1 VKLWLPFGI
10 FAALALLLGIGL
22 TLDPRKVPSPLIG
35 KPMPAFELTHLHDAE
50 RTVSDADVRGQVSVL
65 NVWGTWCAGCRQE
78 HEALMLLARTG
89 QAPIFG
95 LNWKDDRQL
104 AQQWL
109 RDLGNPYA
117 LSGFDKDG
125 RVAIDWGVYGAPE
138 TFVMDAAGI
147 VRYKHIGP
155 LTEQIIADEILP
167 LVKKLKS
174 GA

>member
-35 KPMPAFELTHLHDAE
+35 KTMPAFELTRLHDE
-50 RTVSDADVRGQVSVL
+50 QRTVGDSDMRGQVSVL
-65 NVWGTWCAGCRQE
+65 NVWGTWCAGCRAE
-78 HEALMLLARTG
+78 HDILMRLARTG
-89 QAPIFG
+89 QAPIIG

-104 AQQWL
+104 AQQSL
-109 RDLGNPYA
+109 RDYGNPYA
-117 LSGFDKDG
+117 VTGFDKDG

-138 TFVMDAAGI
+138 TFVMDAAGV

-155 LTEQIIADEILP
+155 LTEQIVTDEILP
-167 LVKKLKS
+167 LLKKLKT

>member
-1 VKLWLPFGI
+1 MKLWLPFGI
-10 FAALALLLGIGL
+10 FAALALLLAIGL

-35 KPMPAFELTHLHDAE
+35 KTMPAFELTRLHDAQ
-50 RTVSDADVRGQVSVL
+50 RTVSDTDMRGQVSVL
-65 NVWGTWCAGCRQE
+65 NVWGTWCAGCRAE
-78 HEALMLLARTG
+78 HEILMRLARTG
-89 QAPIFG
+89 QAPIIG
-95 LNWKDDRQL
+95 LNWKDDRKL

-117 LSGFDKDG
+117 MTGFDKDG

-147 VRYKHIGP
+147 VRFKHIGP
-155 LTEQIIADEILP
+155 LTEQVVADEILP
-167 LVKKLKS
+167 LIKQLKS

>member
-1 VKLWLPFGI
+1 MKRWLPFGI
-10 FAALALLLGIGL
+10 FAGLVVLLGIGL

-35 KPMPAFELTHLHDAE
+35 KSMPSFELTRLHDAQ
-50 RTVSDADVRGQVSVL
+50 RTVSDSDIRGQVSVL
-65 NVWGTWCAGCRQE
+65 NVWGTWCAGCRAE
-78 HEALMLLARTG
+78 HQALMRLARTG
-89 QAPIFG
+89 QAPIIG

-117 LSGFDKDG
+117 MTGFDEDG

-138 TFVMDAAGI
+138 TFVVDADGV
-147 VRYKHIGP
+147 VRYKHIGA
-155 LTEQIIADEILP
+155 LTDELVDNKILP
-167 LVKKLKS
+167 LIKDLKS